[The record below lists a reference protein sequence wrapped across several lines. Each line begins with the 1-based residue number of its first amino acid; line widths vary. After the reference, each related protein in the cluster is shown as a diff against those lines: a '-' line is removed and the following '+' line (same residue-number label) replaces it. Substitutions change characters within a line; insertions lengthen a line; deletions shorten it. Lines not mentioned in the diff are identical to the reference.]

1 MSGTAEQPRHS
12 SATNEIR
19 GGRFNTVGVPT
30 ERSKDF
36 RGTMQRLI
44 DQLGPERPKLFADGL
59 PEPFEHFR
67 SVDVGEQ
74 LRVDPGRDV
83 VPEQRGFETAQRAG
97 DWQAE
102 PIGRAQT
109 QALQR

>member
-1 MSGTAEQPRHS
+1 MSGATEQPRHS

-44 DQLGPERPKLFADGL
+44 DQLGPERPKLF
-59 PEPFEHFR
+59 
-67 SVDVGEQ
+67 
-74 LRVDPGRDV
+74 V
-83 VPEQRGFETAQRAG
+83 VAGFALVSTTLMVFGPKVLGHATTTLFKG
-97 DWQAE
+97 FVHK
-102 PIGRAQT
+102 IGRAHANSSHT
-109 QALQR
+109 